1 MSKLD
6 ALVPANMIVRKSYA
20 SPAVALASYNPR
32 SELCPHWP
40 QVSDVCRQIAS
51 DMNPP
56 TARSAINTITALAQL
71 FEWGAQQG
79 MPLDPALLLRPSTLE
94 RWGKD
99 KNGDLANTYRLDQ
112 AIRLRSAGRM
122 VVPEEWA
129 PKRAT
134 AWKPKKQPPYTLTE
148 QSRYWFSAH
157 HQTTEK
163 QRRFFIG
170 LLALTLGVGLKS
182 TEVASARPE
191 HLVTVEGVLC
201 LRTGVK
207 DSTAR
212 IVPIR
217 LEHVEVLRGL
227 AEQFPDE
234 PFIGNFTVRSDNPL
248 ARIRYLIK
256 VPDALPPLKANRL
269 RNTWLVSI
277 LDSGVDIPTFLQIA
291 GLQQTRAL
299 GDLKPY
305 LSMQAASLLRA
316 TGGTQ

>member
-1 MSKLD
+1 MSKFE

-20 SPAVALASYNPR
+20 SPATAIASYKPR
-32 SELCPHWP
+32 ANLCPHYP
-40 QVSDVCRQIAS
+40 LVADMCREITTAMDPS
-51 DMNPP
+51 

-79 MPLDPALLLRPSTLE
+79 MPLDPKLLLRPTTLE

-129 PKRAT
+129 PRRAT
-134 AWKPKKQPPYTLTE
+134 AWKPKKQPPYTLDE
-148 QSRYWFSAH
+148 LSRYWFSAH
-157 HQTTEK
+157 HQTTQK

-170 LLALTLGVGLKS
+170 LLALTLGAGLKS
-182 TEVASARPE
+182 AEVASARPE
-191 HLVTVEGVLC
+191 HLVTIDGVLC
-201 LRTGVK
+201 LRTGIK

-212 IVPIR
+212 LVPIR
-217 LEHVEVLRGL
+217 LEHIQTLQGL
-227 AEQFPDE
+227 AKEFPDE
-234 PFIGNFTVRSDNPL
+234 PFIGNFTVRLDEPL

-316 TGGTQ
+316 TGATQ